1 MACACKS
8 GTPTAQVKQV
18 VKKIR
23 HPKSAPKVGKKIGTI
38 KKVMYRRPI

>member
-18 VKKIR
+18 VIKIR
-23 HPKSAPKVGKKIGTI
+23 QPKPISKVN
-38 KKVMYRRPI
+38 KKVSTIRKVLYRRPM

>member
-8 GTPTAQVKQV
+8 SSVSTSVKQV

-23 HPKSAPKVGKKIGTI
+23 QPKSSANVNKRVSTIRKV
-38 KKVMYRRPI
+38 VYRRPM